1 MAISL
6 EQYDRV
12 AKWLDGQDIALDAQ
26 EMELAGQVREG
37 LSSMGGAFDVP
48 MPSGAIQRA
57 VDSLPRRR
65 PVIIRLA
72 PYIGAATAAAAA
84 IIVLAVGFMQQQQG
98 PGHPAQGPVAGAVV
112 KHSARAPA
120 AAGSGIDLI
129 NAYEMPK
136 EVDLDIIAE
145 QVDELQAQMTAPPA
159 AMDVQIDAVKSQLD
173 QLLEDHASRD
183 PLKG

>member
-26 EMELAGQVREG
+26 ELELAGQVRNG
-37 LSSMGGAFDVP
+37 LSSMGAAFDMP

-65 PVIIRLA
+65 PVIMRLA
-72 PYIGAATAAAAA
+72 PYIGAAAAAAAA
-84 IIVLAVGFMQQQQG
+84 IIVLAVGFVQQETR
-98 PGHPAQGPVAGAVV
+98 PPVAGPVAGVVV
-112 KHSARAPA
+112 KPVARAPA
-120 AAGSGIDLI
+120 VASSGIELI

-136 EVDLDIIAE
+136 ELDLDIIAG
-145 QVDELQAQMTAPPA
+145 QVDELQAHMTSSPG
-159 AMDVQIDAVKSQLD
+159 MVDMQIDAVQLQVD
-173 QLLEDHASRD
+173 NLLMEEYAV
-183 PLKG
+183 LKPEG